1 MISVDIM
8 HAWRIGGTVSK
19 MTQSRSRVV
28 LHSSEGWVW
37 LCKTRLIRL
46 FNKKYLQRRDDT
58 AMVTG

>member
-19 MTQSRSRVV
+19 MTQSRSKVV

-37 LCKTRLIRL
+37 LCETRLIAGL
-46 FNKKYLQRRDDT
+46 TPKNL
-58 AMVTG
+58 

>member
-8 HAWRIGGTVSK
+8 HAWRIRGTVSK

-37 LCKTRLIRL
+37 LCDSRLIAGL
-46 FNKKYLQRRDDT
+46 TPKNL
-58 AMVTG
+58 